1 MNAKTKA
8 GPQTAGYFPAAA
20 GEDEYHREHR
30 GRALLDEGS
39 MNDAEIQN
47 LLDPWIRA
55 RRRVWDA
62 FFGLVNANAP
72 SPWKEIGE
80 RSTGFYEQ
88 MVESVLEA
96 QAAALGTALRAFG
109 PANSMRQ
116 FVVAWG
122 EGMRRFSETAAETQR
137 KSGERAEKGPTITA
151 KEVHVPSKAA

>member
-55 RRRVWDA
+55 RRSVWDA

-80 RSTGFYEQ
+80 RSTGLYEQ
-88 MVESVLEA
+88 VVESVLEA

-109 PANSMRQ
+109 PANSMRN
-116 FVVAWG
+116 V
-122 EGMRRFSETAAETQR
+122 AETQR
-137 KSGERAEKGPTITA
+137 KSGEPAQKSPTITGR
-151 KEVHVPSKAA
+151 EVHVPSKAA